1 MLAPAVQHRARET
14 LLASSRCR
22 AAASTMSGA
31 ALLAALLIA
40 HTGSSSAVGG
50 PISRTPR
57 AISWWW
63 DTPASADD
71 PAVAATL
78 EFCTQHREIVTTL
91 IMRCNVLTCCR
102 AGTGECG
109 NAVNHSIPRGSCT
122 NNKGIGGVVT
132 GEVSPACKKMIPALT
147 QLGIRSELWLG
158 EDDAMSS
165 ARYLFAHAEET
176 AAALL
181 ALAKSNPGLVGFN
194 LDLETG
200 EVATD
205 EDVAN
210 FATFLGTVTKALSMA
225 PAGPIRFSA
234 DVSCQ
239 QDQDHGTGPARLDTS
254 CKQLANSG
262 VSKLMNMRTYNSGDF
277 SGWANTAL
285 MPALNDVP
293 LDVLGVGLGCWV
305 DSRTNGTWNVQPVS
319 AKDRVCLLMNQSV
332 QEIDMFILSQG
343 KAPGSKPGGYPVTF
357 PEPFWIPEL
366 EKFVGG
372 GGWCADAHPP
382 LMQRLAT

>member
-1 MLAPAVQHRARET
+1 MA
-14 LLASSRCR
+14 
-22 AAASTMSGA
+22 GA
-31 ALLAALLIA
+31 ALLAAALLSA
-40 HTGSSSAVGG
+40 AAANGGAGSSAATPLLASNTRAV
-50 PISRTPR
+50 
-57 AISWWW
+57 SWWW

-78 EFCTQHREIVTTL
+78 EFCKQHRDIVTTL

-122 NNKGIGGVVT
+122 NNNGVGGVLT
-132 GEVSPACKKMIPALT
+132 GEVSPACKKMIPALIE
-147 QLGIRSELWLG
+147 LGIRPELWLG
-158 EDDAMSS
+158 EDDSMSS
-165 ARYLFAHAEET
+165 ARYLFTHAEET
-176 AAALL
+176 AADLL
-181 ALAKSNPGLVGFN
+181 AMAKANPGLVGFN

-200 EVATD
+200 EAATD

-210 FATFLGTVTKALSMA
+210 FATFLGTVAKALSVA

-239 QDQDHGTGPARLDTS
+239 HDDTGGHDTSPARLDTA
-254 CKQLANSG
+254 CKQLAHSG

-277 SGWANTAL
+277 SGWANAAL
-285 MPALNDVP
+285 MPALADIP
-293 LDVLGVGLGCWV
+293 LGVLGVGLGCWV
-305 DSRTNGTWNVQPVS
+305 DSRTNGTWNVEPAS

-343 KAPGSKPGGYPVTF
+343 KTPSSKPGGYPVTF

-366 EKFVGG
+366 TKFVAG
-372 GGWCADAHPP
+372 GGWCASLSLTHLPP
-382 LMQRLAT
+382 SSSLT